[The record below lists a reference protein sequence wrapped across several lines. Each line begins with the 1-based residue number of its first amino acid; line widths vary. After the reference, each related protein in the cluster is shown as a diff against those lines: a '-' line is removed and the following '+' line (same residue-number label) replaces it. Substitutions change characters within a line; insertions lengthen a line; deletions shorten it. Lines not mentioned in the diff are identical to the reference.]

1 MHMVL
6 MIVAGAL
13 LLCVFS
19 LLGKLWSDDLTGVA
33 LAARFFIPAWFVI
46 ATVNLWIG
54 VTKAGYSVREELP
67 ILLVVFA
74 VPAALAGVI
83 IWRLAR

>member
-1 MHMVL
+1 MVL
-6 MIVAGAL
+6 MILVGAL

-19 LLGKLWSDDLTGVA
+19 LLGKLWSGDLTGVA
-33 LAARFFIPAWFVI
+33 LAARFFIPVWLVI
-46 ATVNLWIG
+46 ATVNLWVG

-67 ILLVVFA
+67 ILFVVFA
-74 VPAALAGVI
+74 VPAALAGVA

>member
-6 MIVAGAL
+6 IILAGAL

-19 LLGKLWSDDLTGVA
+19 LLGKLWGNDLTGVA
-33 LAARFFIPAWFVI
+33 LAARAFIPVWLVI
-46 ATVNLWIG
+46 ATANLWIG

-74 VPAALAGVI
+74 VPAALAGVA
-83 IWRLAR
+83 IWRFAR

>member
-6 MIVAGAL
+6 MILAGAL

-19 LLGKLWSDDLTGVA
+19 LLGKLWSGDLTGVA
-33 LAARFFIPAWFVI
+33 LAARVFIPVWLVI

-54 VTKAGYSVREELP
+54 VAKAGYSVREELP
-67 ILLVVFA
+67 ILFGVFA
-74 VPAALAGVI
+74 VPAALAGVV

>member
-6 MIVAGAL
+6 MILTGAL

-19 LLGKLWSDDLTGVA
+19 LLGRLWSEDLTGVA
-33 LAARFFIPAWFVI
+33 LAARLFIPTWFVI
-46 ATVNLWIG
+46 AAVNLWIG

-83 IWRLAR
+83 IWRFAR

>member
-6 MIVAGAL
+6 MILAGAL

-19 LLGKLWSDDLTGVA
+19 LLGKLWSEDLTGAA
-33 LAARFFIPAWFVI
+33 LAARFFIPTWFVI
-46 ATVNLWIG
+46 AAVNLWIG

-67 ILLVVFA
+67 ILFIVFA
-74 VPAALAGVI
+74 VPAALAGAV
-83 IWRLAR
+83 IWRLTR

>member
-1 MHMVL
+1 MVL
-6 MIVAGAL
+6 MILAGAL

-19 LLGKLWSDDLTGVA
+19 LLGKLWSGDFTGVA
-33 LAARFFIPAWFVI
+33 LAARVFIPVWLVI

-54 VTKAGYSVREELP
+54 VAKAGYSVREELP
-67 ILLVVFA
+67 ILFVVFA
-74 VPAALAGVI
+74 VPAALAGVV